1 MATPKV
7 NFFVKFYAPN
17 YKNQAMQ
24 EKRKYYSS
32 QKAKDYMNYIISG
45 INDMKKM
52 DYVEYMENREKSRG
66 IFNQDGLISDD
77 YKKELRQKLRKTKS
91 NIWDAVISFEE
102 VFGKTWVNSY
112 EQAYNLVKN
121 ELPKFFKRCG
131 LNPDN
136 MEWFAGLHENTDNRH
151 IHLCFFEKKPE
162 RLRANKKGKHFSIG
176 KLSGVAMQEFRANLE
191 FSATDFKAREIRIRQ
206 NIKQAVNEQLRAKSG
221 LIINTKLLH
230 LANGIEKLDNTFYS
244 SKDIAP
250 FRAEIDS
257 ITTYLINKSKV
268 AKSSYNEFIEQ
279 ARCKDEMFAHYCKRN
294 HCEQPYTF
302 ERRYMQDIYRRLGN
316 EVIKY
321 AKKIKALDDSRLK
334 LNAKIKSQKYAQKN
348 SLLNQL
354 DECLKLSAQF
364 DYEVMKA
371 FEDHLKKLDEVRY
384 RTLVEEGYIEAEM

>member
-32 QKAKDYMNYIISG
+32 QKEKDYMNYIISG

-52 DYVEYMENREKSRG
+52 DYVEYMENRDKSRG

-91 NIWDAVISFEE
+91 NIWDTVISFEE

-112 EQAYNLVKN
+112 EQAYSLMKT

-131 LNPDN
+131 LNPEN
-136 MEWFAGLHENTDNRH
+136 IEWFAGLHEDTDNRH

-162 RLRANKKGKHFSIG
+162 RFRSNKKCKHFSIG

-206 NIKQAVNEQLRAKSG
+206 DIKQAVNEELRAKFG
-221 LIINTKLLH
+221 LVINTKLLH

-279 ARCKDEMFAHYCKRN
+279 ARNKDEMFSHYCKRN

-302 ERRYMQDIYRRLGN
+302 ERKYMQDIYRRLGN

-321 AKKIKALDDSRLK
+321 AKKIKAHDDSRLK
-334 LNAKIKSQKYAQKN
+334 LNAKIKGQKYAQKN

>member
-7 NFFVKFYAPN
+7 NFFVKFYAPK

-52 DYVEYMENREKSRG
+52 DYVEYMENRDKSRG

-112 EQAYNLVKN
+112 EQAYSLMKT

-131 LNPDN
+131 LNPEN
-136 MEWFAGLHENTDNRH
+136 IEWFAGMHENTDNRH

-162 RLRANKKGKHFSIG
+162 RFRANKKGKHFSIG

-206 NIKQAVNEQLRAKSG
+206 DIKQAVNEELRAKSG
-221 LIINTKLLH
+221 LVINTKLLH
-230 LANGIEKLDNTFYS
+230 LANGIKNLDNTFYS

-279 ARCKDEMFAHYCKRN
+279 ARYKDEMFAHYCKRN

-302 ERRYMQDIYRRLGN
+302 ERKYMQDIYRRLGN

-334 LNAKIKSQKYAQKN
+334 LNAKIKSQKYVQKN